1 MQYLKTLDKCFFWK
15 EHGGMYGTVGIPDI
29 ICCYHGKFL
38 AFEVKRP
45 VERPTK
51 LQGKT
56 IKDIQE
62 AGGIVYVVNS
72 VDDVKKYF
80 ESLNKSL
87 CRKKLKEVVS

>member
-1 MQYLKTLDKCFFWK
+1 MRYLKKVPYLFFWK
-15 EHGGMYGTVGIPDI
+15 EHGGMYGTAGIPDI
-29 ICCYHGKFL
+29 ICCYQGRFL

-45 VERPTK
+45 GERPTK
-51 LQGKT
+51 LQEKT